1 MENVKKMISAPN
13 LLNICIDNRE
23 DGECSGR
30 IWYLYGGQPV
40 LFFNT
45 VDLLKKMDGFFDS
58 LNYPQ
63 ASTTSRTF
71 YMEDKIRKPEEKKE
85 AVAQMAVQELLEK
98 KGDEA
103 TFIIHVK
110 YRQNAT
116 WQGEVIW
123 ADKKK
128 KKCFRSALELLKMID
143 SAMEQGTI
151 GAEESS
157 ESKEKGRSCD
167 ESCEQTIL

>member
-1 MENVKKMISAPN
+1 MKMISAPN
-13 LLNICIDNRE
+13 LLNIGIDNRE

-30 IWYLYGGQPV
+30 IWYLYGDQPV
-40 LFFNT
+40 IFSGT
-45 VDLLKKMDGFFDS
+45 VDLLKKMDDFFDS

-63 ASTTSRTF
+63 ASTSSRSFHT
-71 YMEDKIRKPEEKKE
+71 ENRIRKPEEKKE
-85 AVAQMAVQELLEK
+85 AVAQMAVQDLLEK
-98 KGDEA
+98 KGEEA

-128 KKCFRSALELLKMID
+128 KKFFRSALELLKMID
-143 SAMEQGTI
+143 SAMELGTI
-151 GAEESS
+151 GTEEST
-157 ESKEKGRSCD
+157 ESKEKGRSSD

>member
-1 MENVKKMISAPN
+1 MKNIVKTVSAPN
-13 LLNICIDNRE
+13 LLNICIDNRK

-40 LFFNT
+40 LFSST
-45 VDLLKKMDGFFDS
+45 VDLLKKMDGFFDF

-63 ASTTSRTF
+63 ASTKSRTF
-71 YMEDKIRKPEEKKE
+71 HMENKIRKPEEKKE
-85 AVAQMAVQELLEK
+85 AVVQMAAQELLEK
-98 KGDEA
+98 KGDKA

-116 WQGEVIW
+116 WQGEIIW

-143 SAMEQGTI
+143 SAMENNTMT
-151 GAEESS
+151 E
-157 ESKEKGRSCD
+157 D
-167 ESCEQTIL
+167 ETELVE